1 MASKFQ
7 NRLAG
12 TIVLVAVSVIVLPNL
27 LDGQKKKYQE
37 DFAAIPLVPKL
48 SDHLDKS
55 ALQPI
60 EPLPKVVNNHIDQ
73 SHNNSAAST
82 QPPPVMQQDN
92 TVALP
97 SAADVQQ
104 AQVQQQQAA
113 IQQQQEQQRQQQVA
127 RQQEDARKKALEKKQ
142 QAAAQQLE
150 QQRALA
156 ILNGASPATQSETK
170 TNRVVRSSGRYV
182 LQLGAFNNA
191 NTVSEKIALLRS
203 KGFNA
208 YSLPAKPVTNQLNR
222 ILLGPSDSKDELEQ
236 IQAKIDKIL
245 KLKGMIISN
254 PANKH

>member
-1 MASKFQ
+1 
-7 NRLAG
+7 
-12 TIVLVAVSVIVLPNL
+12 VLPDL

-60 EPLPKVVNNHIDQ
+60 EPLPKVAKQPLDQ
-73 SHNNSAAST
+73 PQNSPTTTT
-82 QPPPVMQQDN
+82 QLPPVMQQDN
-92 TVALP
+92 AAALP

-104 AQVQQQQAA
+104 AQVQQQQEA
-113 IQQQQEQQRQQQVA
+113 IQQQQEQQRRQKVAKQQK
-127 RQQEDARKKALEKKQ
+127 DARKKALQKQQ

-156 ILNGASPATQSETK
+156 ILNGATPAISNETK
-170 TNRVVRSSGRYV
+170 PKQVAKSSGHYV

-191 NTVSEKIALLRS
+191 STVSEKIALLRS

-208 YSLPAKPVTNQLNR
+208 YSLPAKPVNNQLNR
-222 ILLGPSDSKDELEQ
+222 ILLGPSDSKQELERL
-236 IQAKIDKIL
+236 QAKIETTL

-254 PANKH
+254 PANN